1 MRVLLIEDT
10 VDLAEAI
17 STWLRRAGHEVEE
30 AVTAAEGWE
39 HLARGRHELLLLD
52 INLPDRSGVSL
63 LSELRAGGNRIPVVV
78 ITARSDIDDKVSL
91 LEMGADDYL
100 VKPFDLREL
109 EVRIRAV
116 LRRPE
121 IARPL
126 PPACGRLCFD
136 PETREALVDGKVLPL
151 LRRELQLL
159 EILLRRPGRL
169 MGREQ
174 LLSAL
179 FEWEEVAPNA
189 LEVQISR
196 LRRKIAGAG
205 VEIVTS
211 RGEGYR
217 LQEAP
222 AEP

>member
-10 VDLAEAI
+10 EDLAEAI
-17 STWLRRAGHEVEE
+17 STWLRRAGFEVTE
-30 AVTAAEGWE
+30 AATAGAGLEQ
-39 HLARGRHELLLLD
+39 LARNQPDLLLLD
-52 INLPDRSGVSL
+52 INLPDRSGVTL
-63 LSELRAGGNRIPVVV
+63 LSDLRRSGSRLPVVV
-78 ITARSDIDDKVSL
+78 ITARSDIDDKVTL

-109 EVRIRAV
+109 EARIRAV

-121 IARPL
+121 LSRPQM
-126 PPACGRLCFD
+126 PRCGRLSFD
-136 PETREALVDGKVLPL
+136 AQSRAALVDGKELPL

-159 EILLRRPGRL
+159 EILLHKQGRL
-169 MGREQ
+169 MRRDQ
-174 LLSAL
+174 LLQAL
-179 FEWEEVAPNA
+179 FEWEDVAPNA

-205 VEIVTS
+205 VEIVTC

-217 LQEAP
+217 LQEA
-222 AEP
+222 ART